1 MKTAHCCGFFMPDE
15 RTTSQYI
22 SGNENSLKDN
32 ATGAGLF
39 KFKT

>member
-1 MKTAHCCGFFMPDE
+1 MKTAHSCGFFMPE
-15 RTTSQYI
+15 GQTISLFI